1 MPQFVLRQFVL
12 FVAQALNMLLQL
24 YFWLI
29 IIGAVLSWV
38 NPDPRNPIVRF
49 IYGVTEPVLYQVR
62 RRLPFVIVGGL
73 DLSPIV
79 VILAIMFAQT
89 FIVQSLRRPPLAMS
103 SLRVFVGCPSA
114 LAAADVRRR

>member
-12 FVAQALNMLLQL
+12 FVAQALSMLLNL

-38 NPDPRNPIVRF
+38 SPDPRNPIVRF
-49 IYGVTEPVLYQVR
+49 IYGVTEPLLYQVR

-89 FIVQSLRRPPLAMS
+89 VIVQSLRRLALEMS
-103 SLRVFVGCPSA
+103 ALRVFVG
-114 LAAADVRRR
+114 

>member
-1 MPQFVLRQFVL
+1 MPQFMLGQFTR
-12 FVAQALNMLLQL
+12 FVADALSLLL
-24 YFWLI
+24 NFYFWLI

-38 NPDPRNPIVRF
+38 SPDPRNPIVRF

-79 VILAIMFAQT
+79 VILVIMFAQT
-89 FIVQSLRRPPLAMS
+89 VIVQSLRRLAFEM
-103 SLRVFVGCPSA
+103 SA
-114 LAAADVRRR
+114 LQAFLA

>member
-1 MPQFVLRQFVL
+1 MVQFVLGRFT
-12 FVAQALNMLLQL
+12 FFIAQALSYLLTF

-29 IIGAVLSWV
+29 IVGAVLSWV
-38 NPDPRNPIVRF
+38 SPDPRNPIVRF

-89 FIVQSLRRPPLAMS
+89 VIVQTLYRLALEMS
-103 SLRVFVGCPSA
+103 ALRVFVG
-114 LAAADVRRR
+114 

>member
-1 MPQFVLRQFVL
+1 MPQFVLAQFMR
-12 FVAQALNMLLQL
+12 FVADGLSLLLNL

-38 NPDPRNPIVRF
+38 SPDPRNPIVRF
-49 IYGVTEPVLYQVR
+49 IYGVTDPVLHQVR

-79 VILAIMFAQT
+79 VILGIMFAQT
-89 FIVQSLRRPPLAMS
+89 VIVQSLRRLAFEMS
-103 SLRVFVGCPSA
+103 ARGASIG
-114 LAAADVRRR
+114 

>member
-1 MPQFVLRQFVL
+1 MLQFVLGRFT
-12 FVAQALNMLLQL
+12 FWVADALGLLL
-24 YFWLI
+24 NFYFRLI
-29 IIGAVLSWV
+29 IIGSVLSWV
-38 NPDPRNPIVRF
+38 SPDPRNPIVRF

-89 FIVQSLRRPPLAMS
+89 VILQS
-103 SLRVFVGCPSA
+103 
-114 LAAADVRRR
+114 RRRLALEVCALRGFIA